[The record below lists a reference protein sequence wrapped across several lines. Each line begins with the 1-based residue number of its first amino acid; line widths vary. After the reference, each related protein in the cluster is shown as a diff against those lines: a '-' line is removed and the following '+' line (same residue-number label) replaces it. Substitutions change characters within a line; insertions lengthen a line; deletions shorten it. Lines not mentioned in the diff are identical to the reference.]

1 MERLPVHF
9 ERRLVG
15 TIDITPDGPGFTYD
29 PGWLSLQG
37 AFPISTLMPLSA
49 AHVAPRIF
57 LPWAANL
64 LPESEQ
70 LLSVGHFLGMAPTDV
85 IGILARIGR
94 DTAGALSFGT
104 PGNTS
109 TAGWRPVESEGALE
123 RIINE
128 LPNKPF
134 LLNED
139 GVSMSLAGAQTKL
152 GVSID
157 ANGRI
162 CIPADGSPST
172 HILKPDALKQMW
184 GSVQNEAFCLT
195 LARLVGIPTATIT
208 TGVAGARSFVLVE
221 RYDRI
226 RTSEGKWRRRH
237 QEDYCQALGRLP
249 SAKYESNETGVRG
262 PSAAEMFAFTREKM
276 PIADVL
282 RLLDVVVFNV
292 IVGNTDAHAKNF
304 SATISAGGARLAPL
318 YDVMSASVWDNVSKN
333 LSQKIA
339 GKSRGDHLRGRH
351 WQRFAKDCGLNPAQV
366 LKRVEAL
373 CEAVLT
379 QAPEAERLVEAMP
392 AGGHP
397 LLPAVRAAVERH
409 ARALSRQL
417 SELDDAPETEPL
429 PAQAFAIQPG
439 FSGR

>member
-1 MERLPVHF
+1 MDRLPVHF

-15 TIDITPDGPGFTYD
+15 TIEISAEGPVFSYD
-29 PGWLSLQG
+29 PSWLGLQG
-37 AFPISTLMPLSA
+37 AFPISVLMPLA
-49 AHVAPRIF
+49 EARVAPRIF

-85 IGILARIGR
+85 MGILSRIGR

-109 TAGWRPVESEGALE
+109 TAGWRPVESNDALE

-134 LLNED
+134 LLSED

-152 GVSID
+152 GVAID
-157 ANGRI
+157 DAGRL

-172 HILKPDALKQMW
+172 HILKPDALKHMW
-184 GSVQNEAFCLT
+184 GSVQNEAYCLT
-195 LARLVGIPTATIT
+195 LARLIGLPTAKVT
-208 TGVAGARSFVLVE
+208 TGRAGSRSYLLVE

-226 RTSEGKWRRRH
+226 KGSEGRWRRRH

-249 SAKYESNETGVRG
+249 GAKYESNSTGAAG
-262 PSAAEMFAFTREKM
+262 PSSAEMFALTRDHM

-282 RLLDVVVFNV
+282 QLLDAVVFNV
-292 IVGNTDAHAKNF
+292 IAGNTDAHAKNF
-304 SATISAGGARLAPL
+304 SLTLSANGARLAPA
-318 YDVMSASVWDNVSKN
+318 YDLMNADVWENVSKN
-333 LSQKIA
+333 LAQKIA
-339 GKSRGDHLRGRH
+339 GKNRGEHLRGRH

-366 LKRVEAL
+366 LKRVESL
-373 CEAVLT
+373 CEAVL
-379 QAPEAERLVEAMP
+379 AKASEAERIVEAMP

-397 LLPAVRAAVERH
+397 LLPAVRSAIEGH

-417 SELDDAPETEPL
+417 SEVEDTDDLDVEAPASALT
-429 PAQAFAIQPG
+429 
-439 FSGR
+439 R

>member
-1 MERLPVHF
+1 MDWLPVHF

-15 TIDITPDGPGFTYD
+15 TIDVTEQGPGFAYD
-29 PGWLSLQG
+29 PSWLSLQG
-37 AFPISTLMPLSA
+37 AFPISVLMPLSEA
-49 AHVAPRIF
+49 RVAPRIF

-85 IGILARIGR
+85 IGILSRIGR

-109 TAGWRPVESEGALE
+109 TAGWRPVENPGALE

-134 LLNED
+134 LLSED

-157 ANGRI
+157 DAGRI

-172 HILKPDALKQMW
+172 HILKPDALKHMW
-184 GSVQNEAFCLT
+184 GSVQNEAYCLT
-195 LARLVGIPTATIT
+195 LARLVGLPTAKVT
-208 TGVAGARSFVLVE
+208 TGRAGSRSYLLVE
-221 RYDRI
+221 RYDRLKG
-226 RTSEGKWRRRH
+226 SEGRWRRRH

-249 SAKYESNETGVRG
+249 SAKYESNDTGTRG
-262 PSAAEMFAFTREKM
+262 PGLAEMFTVTRENM
-276 PIADVL
+276 PVADVL
-282 RLLDVVVFNV
+282 HLLDAVVFNV
-292 IVGNTDAHAKNF
+292 IIGNTDAHAKNF
-304 SATISAGGARLAPL
+304 SLTLSASGARLAPA
-318 YDVMSASVWDNVSKN
+318 YDLMNADVWENVSKN

-339 GKSRGDHLRGRH
+339 GKNRGEHLRGRH

-366 LKRVEAL
+366 LKRVESL
-373 CEAVLT
+373 CEAVL
-379 QAPEAERLVEAMP
+379 AKAAEAERLVEAMP

-397 LLPAVRAAVERH
+397 LLPAVRSAVEGH
-409 ARALSRQL
+409 ARALTRQL
-417 SELDDAPETEPL
+417 SEVEETDDLDAEVPV
-429 PAQAFAIQPG
+429 PALT
-439 FSGR
+439 R